1 MTIGKVEVTVK
12 FTREIDTADFV
23 TDEDREDLDDEDD
36 EVELTLEEAAERLAE
51 QYGEGEVSVEDE
63 AGFIEASVEVR
74 VIGGR

>member
-23 TDEDREDLDDEDD
+23 TDADREDLDDEDD

-63 AGFIEASVEVR
+63 AGFVDASVEVR